1 MKDKDIILIIVVVFF
16 SAVTSYVLSNILIT
30 SPKNRKATVEVIE
43 PISPEFAEPS
53 NKYFNDQA
61 INPTKLIQ
69 IGDTANTDPFG
80 P

>member
-1 MKDKDIILIIVVVFF
+1 MRDKDIILIIVVVFF
-16 SAVTSYVLSNILIT
+16 SAVSSYVLSNMLIT
-30 SPKNRKATVEVIE
+30 SPKNRQATVEVIE
-43 PISPEFAEPS
+43 PISAEFPEP
-53 NKYFNDQA
+53 NPKYFNDQA